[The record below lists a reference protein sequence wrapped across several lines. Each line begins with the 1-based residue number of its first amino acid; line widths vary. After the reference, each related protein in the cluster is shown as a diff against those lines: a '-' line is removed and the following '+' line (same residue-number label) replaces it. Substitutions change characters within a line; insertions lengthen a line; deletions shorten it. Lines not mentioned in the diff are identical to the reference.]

1 MIAIMKTKST
11 IIKLL
16 IRCKTLFVV
25 FVKEHLFFLLAFM
38 SVLIFF
44 NTIYAQTPPNLKQTG
59 VSELDEAK
67 KEITHLRQEIDRV
80 RKERDA
86 LRKDIEERQSYLS
99 AELKVLSAKLSKEI
113 QNDFYQSVS
122 KFIWIVGILVIIATA
137 GGFWKLSDLITNRIN
152 AKIDEKEKDIQKL
165 KDQVFDVLLD
175 FRIQASAAIEEV
187 AKRRKTVAE
196 ESVIAISEIRSK
208 ALAVQKQVDASGK
221 MIVSVASR
229 DKYPWFGEIPSDV
242 IGIAGSAFEQYGAD
256 VFFSGTAMGAF
267 SYFFQKALRDKNADK
282 DGDGKVSFLEAIEST
297 RIALKKSAYS
307 QEPVIVGIEQNLSLF
322 SIEKVSK
329 TEKLAGKMLALLIG
343 INTYEMGTNLQGAV
357 NDVLGFQKLLENR
370 SYFLISDVVIHTL
383 LDNKATLSNIQKELK
398 WLHQDST
405 FEDVVLFYFSG
416 HISVI
421 PFITKKQDAETT
433 KILVPHDFRDKEE
446 RFIAVPDIVK
456 ELDQV
461 NARNKIIIVDG

>member
-1 MIAIMKTKST
+1 MKTKST

-16 IRCKTLFVV
+16 IRCNTLFVV
-25 FVKEHLFFLLAFM
+25 FVKEHLFFLLVFM
-38 SVLIFF
+38 SVLILF
-44 NTIYAQTPPNLKQTG
+44 NTIYAQTPPDLKQNG

-67 KEITHLRQEIDRV
+67 KEIRHLRQEIDRV

-86 LRKDIEERQSYLS
+86 YRKDIEERQTHLS
-99 AELKVLSAKLSKEI
+99 TELKVLSAQLSKEI

-122 KFIWIVGILVIIATA
+122 RFFWIVGILVIIATA

-165 KDQVFDVLLD
+165 RDKVFDVLLD
-175 FRIQASAAIEEV
+175 FRMQASAAIEEV
-187 AKRRKTVAE
+187 AERRKTVAE

-221 MIVSVASR
+221 MTVSVASHE
-229 DKYPWFGEIPSDV
+229 KYPWFGEIPSNV

-256 VFFSGTAMGAF
+256 VFISEKYMGAF
-267 SYFFQKALRDKNADK
+267 SYFFQNALRDKNADK
-282 DGDGKVSFLEAIEST
+282 DGDGKVSFLEAIEAT
-297 RIALKKSAYS
+297 RISLKKSAYS
-307 QEPVIVGIEQNLSLF
+307 QEPVIFGSEQNLSLF

-343 INTYEMGTNLQGAV
+343 INTYEMVGTNLQGAV
-357 NDVLGFQKLLENR
+357 NDILGFQELLKNQ
-370 SYFLISDVVIHTL
+370 SYFLIRDVVIHTL
-383 LDNKATLSNIQKELK
+383 LDTEATLSNIQKELK
-398 WLHQDST
+398 WLHQNST
-405 FEDVVLFYFSG
+405 PEDIVLFYFSG
-416 HISVI
+416 HISLV
-421 PFITKKQDAETT
+421 PFTTEKQDAETT
-433 KILVPHDFRDKEE
+433 KILVPHDFRNKEE

-456 ELDQV
+456 ELDKV